1 MEVISMERGT
11 FEGLQTSFDK
21 FVEEMKAMGN
31 RGSEKKMGQW
41 LDNQDVCQMLS
52 ISPRT
57 LQTLRD
63 NGKLAYSQIMHKVY
77 YKPEDVEQI
86 LNVVADMK
94 KDAILRKRRK
104 K

>member
-1 MEVISMERGT
+1 MERGT
-11 FEGLQTSFDK
+11 FEELQTSFNS

-31 RGSEKKMGQW
+31 RGSDKRMGEW

-63 NGKLAYSQIMHKVY
+63 NGRLAYSQIMHKVY
-77 YKPEDVEQI
+77 YKPEDVEKVFD
-86 LNVVADMK
+86 VVADMK